1 MLRERERKRE
11 REIERERERES
22 EREREQEREREREK
36 FGGHAFSCTWISFT
50 TTIVVLV
57 TFSCMIHIIIDDLHC
72 IVIERENSSL
82 PEPTGDIR
90 WHYRFVPSLTKNG
103 IESQNTSR
111 VALVEPMAFL
121 LPVLLEW
128 SKKTNVKGLELMRG
142 VWWKTKITTPF
153 SLANSIDCGSK

>member
-11 REIERERERES
+11 REIEREKES
-22 EREREQEREREREK
+22 EREREREREVW
-36 FGGHAFSCTWISFT
+36 GHAFSCTWIIFT

-57 TFSCMIHIIIDDLHC
+57 TFTCMIHIIIDDLHC
-72 IVIERENSSL
+72 IVIERENSGL

-128 SKKTNVKGLELMRG
+128 SKKTNVKGLALMRG
-142 VWWKTKITTPF
+142 VRWKIKKITTPF